1 MSPASLAASQPP
13 AAAKAA
19 AASAWTRA
27 ELPALF
33 RLPFG
38 LPDPFGGIYGGPWAL
53 ERGAGAGCDVANCNN
68 GAYLIQCATDRSMQ
82 HHPCPSIEY
91 M

>member
-1 MSPASLAASQPP
+1 MSPASLAASPPP

-19 AASAWTRA
+19 ATSAWTRA

-38 LPDPFGGIYGGPWAL
+38 LPDPFGGIYGGPWAPD
-53 ERGAGAGCDVANCNN
+53 RGAGGRW
-68 GAYLIQCATDRSMQ
+68 L
-82 HHPCPSIEY
+82 
-91 M
+91 

>member
-1 MSPASLAASQPP
+1 MAGGAPPAAAAVDAGGAVDAVDVVDA

-19 AASAWTRA
+19 AASSWTRA

-38 LPDPFGGIYGGPWAL
+38 LPDPFGGIYGGPWAPD
-53 ERGAGAGCDVANCNN
+53 RGAGPLAVTWRSV
-68 GAYLIQCATDRSMQ
+68 YLI
-82 HHPCPSIEY
+82 
-91 M
+91 